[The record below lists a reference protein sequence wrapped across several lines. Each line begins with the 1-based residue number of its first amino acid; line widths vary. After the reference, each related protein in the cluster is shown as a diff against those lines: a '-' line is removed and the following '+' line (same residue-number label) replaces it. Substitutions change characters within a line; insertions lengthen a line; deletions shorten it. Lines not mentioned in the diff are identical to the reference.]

1 MKSKGMAMVL
11 FVASIVAA
19 ILAVVDALGV
29 SVWLAANSWLI
40 VAAVLGIWAMYLD
53 EK

>member
-11 FVASIVAA
+11 FVASVIAG
-19 ILAVVDALGV
+19 ILAVLDALGV
-29 SVWLAANSWLI
+29 SIWLSANSWLI
-40 VAAVLGIWAMYLD
+40 IAAVAGIWAIYLD